1 MSTRLGQMYIT
12 TEEFGEIAY
21 TFRCDPPEKAYYSTI
36 KFRPS
41 DIRVIDKLNP
51 TDKAKVRKMILEE
64 INAELIRK
72 NK

>member
-51 TDKAKVRKMILEE
+51 TDKAKVRRMILEE

>member
-21 TFRCDPPEKAYYSTI
+21 IFRCDPPEKAYYSTI

-41 DIRVIDKLNP
+41 DIHVIDKLNP

>member
-1 MSTRLGQMYIT
+1 MSSRLGQMYIT

-41 DIRVIDKLNP
+41 DIRIIDKLNP
-51 TDKAKVRKMILEE
+51 TDRAKVRKMILEE
-64 INAELIRK
+64 INAELLSLK
-72 NK
+72 K